1 MMHLLLIA
9 TLAAA
14 VKSQIVYNPDAVPK
28 QADQLKFLS
37 YTALFGKSYSD
48 SAEYNER
55 IRYYMAVDEF
65 INNYD
70 ELDVELAHNKFS
82 DWSPEEK

>member
-1 MMHLLLIA
+1 MKLFLLIA
-9 TLAAA
+9 TLAFA
-14 VKSQIVYNPDAVPK
+14 VKCQIVYDPEAVPK
-28 QADQLKFLS
+28 QSDQLKFLS
-37 YTALFGKSYSD
+37 YTAQFGKSYSD

-70 ELDVELAHNKFS
+70 DLDV
-82 DWSPEEK
+82 

>member
-1 MMHLLLIA
+1 MKKIILIA
-9 TLAAA
+9 TLAFVA
-14 VKSQIVYNPDAVPK
+14 KCQIVYDPEAVPK

-37 YTALFGKSYSD
+37 YTAQFGKSYSD
-48 SAEYNER
+48 SAEYNKR

-70 ELDVELAHNKFS
+70 ELDV
-82 DWSPEEK
+82 

>member
-1 MMHLLLIA
+1 
-9 TLAAA
+9 
-14 VKSQIVYNPDAVPK
+14 VKCQIVYDPEAVPK
-28 QADQLKFLS
+28 QSDQLKFLS
-37 YTALFGKSYSD
+37 YTAQYGKSYSD

-70 ELDVELAHNKFS
+70 ELDV
-82 DWSPEEK
+82 

>member
-1 MMHLLLIA
+1 M
-9 TLAAA
+9 
-14 VKSQIVYNPDAVPK
+14 KSQIVYDPEAVPK
-28 QADQLKFLS
+28 QSDQLKFLS
-37 YTALFGKSYSD
+37 YTAQYGKSYSD

-70 ELDVELAHNKFS
+70 ELDV
-82 DWSPEEK
+82 

>member
-1 MMHLLLIA
+1 M
-9 TLAAA
+9 
-14 VKSQIVYNPDAVPK
+14 KCQIVYDPEAVPK
-28 QADQLKFLS
+28 QSDQLKFLS
-37 YTALFGKSYSD
+37 YTAQYGKSYSD

-70 ELDVELAHNKFS
+70 ELDV
-82 DWSPEEK
+82 

>member
-1 MMHLLLIA
+1 M
-9 TLAAA
+9 
-14 VKSQIVYNPDAVPK
+14 KCQIVYDPEAVPK
-28 QADQLKFLS
+28 QSDQLKFLS
-37 YTALFGKSYSD
+37 YTAQFGKSYSD

-70 ELDVELAHNKFS
+70 ELDV
-82 DWSPEEK
+82 